1 MIKVDTHQHYW
12 KLSEVEYSWLVPEYG
27 PIYDTFTPEQLE
39 PQLKAAG
46 VDKTVVVQSANS
58 YEDTASM
65 LVKADY
71 NDWIAAVVGWVNLL
85 DPEETN
91 KRLEMYTKDRRFVG
105 IRHLIHTEPDPDWV
119 IQPVVIESLNVL
131 ASHNMTFDVVAVFPN
146 HLKHVPTLAERAPA
160 LKMVID
166 HLAKPPV
173 GQKESPWFEQMKA
186 AAQSPNVY
194 AKLSGQFDKPEWTV
208 ADVRPYVD
216 FALEQFGPERIMFG
230 SDWPVCIL
238 GGSYS
243 SVWANTQA
251 LIAGL
256 SAAEQAA
263 VLGGNA
269 LKFYNLPLKI

>member
-71 NDWIAAVVGWVNLL
+71 NDWIAGVVGWVNLL
-85 DPEETN
+85 DPKETN

-119 IQPVVIESLNVL
+119 IQPVVIESLKVL
-131 ASHNMTFDVVAVFPN
+131 AGHNMTFDVVAVFPN
-146 HLKHVPTLAERAPA
+146 HLKHVPTLAERVPG

-173 GQKESPWFEQMKA
+173 GQKESPWFQQMKA

-194 AKLSGQFDKPEWTV
+194 AKLSGQFDKPTWSV
-208 ADVRPYVD
+208 ADVQPYVD
-216 FALEQFGPERIMFG
+216 FALEQFGPERVMFG

-256 SAAEQAA
+256 PAAEQAA

-269 LKFYNLPLKI
+269 LKFYNLPL